1 MTVSAPAEPAQPVQ
15 PRLPAL
21 DAAPRDVVQTE
32 TPFQRAFWRRRL
44 PLRLQLTLAVVVLL
58 AALQVIGLFTY
69 WQFLDE
75 RREAE
80 VENAAAVGE
89 AVAAVVSGFAR
100 DLEGTTLGVAVALG
114 AHAPALDQATVGPQL
129 DNVARNYT
137 ALRTIF
143 ITSPQGIVTAS
154 SGAVGVG
161 ADTSSRPY
169 IRTLQGGAQT
179 VWSGSLTGIETGQ
192 VTVVFARPVLAP
204 NGAVRGFLITA
215 FYPEQLLDRLSIKIP
230 SDARL
235 TYIDESGLIL
245 FSTDRHVT
253 AASPGGT
260 TGGGGSGAATSL
272 GLGGQQRL
280 AASEPVR
287 RALGGEVVR
296 LRAESEPFSSE
307 RRYGVYVPLVRPSWV
322 VAFTRPQAS
331 LEASLAMR
339 FLQAAGAIT
348 IVMLLGAAFVTVVMR
363 RLSRPL
369 AQLAAAAGGI
379 ARGDRSAVPEVVGD
393 PEVMELSRAM
403 RHMDEA
409 VAERERSLSEALT
422 REQTARGAA
431 EAAVRQ
437 RDEFLS
443 VAAHELKTPIT
454 SIRAYSQLTLR
465 RIAREDTPDP
475 QRLRRA
481 LSMVDEQS
489 GKLALLVDQLL
500 DVTRIEEGKLALE
513 RGATDVGALVQRIVT
528 LTRNHPESES
538 PEESEAPEGG
548 TVRFSLPP
556 DPVIAEVDPLRIE
569 QVIANLLTNA
579 LKFGAGNPID
589 VSVST
594 VSSPAASNGPAHVQI
609 AVRDYGLGIPPEARE
624 RLFERFYQAHSEGH
638 LGGMGLGLYVSRQIV
653 DLHGGAITAEFPE
666 GGGTLFVVSLP
677 ARLSPGLPASLA
689 PSARNGSA

>member
-1 MTVSAPAEPAQPVQ
+1 VTVPAPAEPAQPVR
-15 PRLPAL
+15 PGPPAL
-21 DAAPRDVVQTE
+21 GAAPRDVARKE

-69 WQFLDE
+69 QQFLDE

-89 AVAAVVSGFAR
+89 AVAALVAAFAR

-129 DNVARNYT
+129 DDVVRAYS

-143 ITSPQGIVTAS
+143 ITNPQGIVTAS
-154 SGAVGVG
+154 SGAAGVGV
-161 ADTSSRPY
+161 DTSARPY
-169 IRTLQGGAQT
+169 IGTLQGGAQT

-192 VTVVFARPVLAP
+192 VTVVFARPIVAAG
-204 NGAVRGFLITA
+204 GAVRGFLITA

-230 SDARL
+230 PDARL

-245 FSTDRHVT
+245 FSTDRRIT
-253 AASPGGT
+253 AASAT
-260 TGGGGSGAATSL
+260 VGGGGTAGVSGPGAAGSQT
-272 GLGGQQRL
+272 GI
-280 AASEPVR
+280 AAAEPVR
-287 RALGGEVVR
+287 RALAGEVVR
-296 LRAESEPFSSE
+296 LRAESEPFGSE
-307 RRYGVYVPLVRPSWV
+307 RRYGVYAPLGRPNWV
-322 VAFTRPQAS
+322 VAFTRPQGP

-348 IVMLLGAAFVTVVMR
+348 IVMLLGAAFVTVVTR

-369 AQLAAAAGGI
+369 DQLAAAARGI
-379 ARGDRSAVPEVVGD
+379 AQGKRSAVPEVVGD

-403 RHMDEA
+403 RRMDDA

-465 RIAREDTPDP
+465 RIAREDAPDP

-481 LSMVDEQS
+481 LSTVDEQS

-513 RGATDVGALVQRIVT
+513 RSATNVGALVQRVAT
-528 LTRNHPESES
+528 LIRDHPEGES
-538 PEESEAPEGG
+538 PDPSDETEGG
-548 TVRFSLPP
+548 SVRISLPP
-556 DPVIAEVDPLRIE
+556 DPLIAEVDPLRIE

-579 LKFGAGNPID
+579 LKFGEGNPID
-589 VSVST
+589 VT
-594 VSSPAASNGPAHVQI
+594 VSNASGTDVNNGQAVVQI
-609 AVRDYGLGIPPEARE
+609 AVRDHGLGIPPEARE
-624 RLFERFYQAHSEGH
+624 KLFERFYQAHSQGH

-653 DLHGGAITAEFPE
+653 DLHGGTITAEFPDD
-666 GGGTLFVVSLP
+666 GGTRFVVSLP
-677 ARLSPGLPASLA
+677 AGLPAGLPVGMGNDSV
-689 PSARNGSA
+689 

>member
-1 MTVSAPAEPAQPVQ
+1 MTVPAPAEPAQPVR
-15 PRLPAL
+15 PGPPAL
-21 DAAPRDVVQTE
+21 GAAPRDVARKE

-69 WQFLDE
+69 QQFLDE

-89 AVAAVVSGFAR
+89 AVAALVAAFAR

-129 DNVARNYT
+129 DDVVRAYS

-143 ITSPQGIVTAS
+143 ITNPQGIVTAS
-154 SGAVGVG
+154 SGAAGVGV
-161 ADTSSRPY
+161 DTSARPY
-169 IRTLQGGAQT
+169 IGTLQGGAQT

-192 VTVVFARPVLAP
+192 VTVVFARPIVAP
-204 NGAVRGFLITA
+204 GGAVRGFLITA

-230 SDARL
+230 PDARL

-245 FSTDRHVT
+245 FSTDRRIT
-253 AASPGGT
+253 AASAT
-260 TGGGGSGAATSL
+260 VGGGGTAGVSGPGAAGSQT
-272 GLGGQQRL
+272 GI
-280 AASEPVR
+280 AAAEPVR
-287 RALGGEVVR
+287 RALAGEVVR
-296 LRAESEPFSSE
+296 LRAESEPFGSE
-307 RRYGVYVPLVRPSWV
+307 RRYGVYAPLGRPNWV
-322 VAFTRPQAS
+322 VAFTRPQGP

-348 IVMLLGAAFVTVVMR
+348 IVMLLGAAFVTVVTR

-369 AQLAAAAGGI
+369 DQLAAAARGI
-379 ARGDRSAVPEVVGD
+379 AQGKRSAVPEVVGD

-403 RHMDEA
+403 RRMDDA

-465 RIAREDTPDP
+465 RIAREDAPDP

-481 LSMVDEQS
+481 LSTVDEQS

-513 RGATDVGALVQRIVT
+513 RSATNVGALVQRVAT
-528 LTRNHPESES
+528 LIRDHPEGES
-538 PEESEAPEGG
+538 PDQSDETEGG
-548 TVRFSLPP
+548 SVRISLPP
-556 DPVIAEVDPLRIE
+556 DPLIAEVDPLRIE

-579 LKFGAGNPID
+579 LKFGEGNPID
-589 VSVST
+589 VT
-594 VSSPAASNGPAHVQI
+594 VSNASGTDVNNGQAVVQI
-609 AVRDYGLGIPPEARE
+609 AVRDHGLGIPPEARE
-624 RLFERFYQAHSEGH
+624 KLFERFYQAHSQGH

-653 DLHGGAITAEFPE
+653 DLHGGTITAEFPDD
-666 GGGTLFVVSLP
+666 GGTRFVVSLP
-677 ARLSPGLPASLA
+677 AGLPAGLPVGMGNDSV
-689 PSARNGSA
+689 